1 MISLRDH
8 LDDSSIFFFFLSIL
22 EKRGRLEMALLREN
36 IVNSFDKMKLMD
48 VEFLKILELTVSVK
62 TLVTWSVEVLYSRES
77 RKW

>member
-1 MISLRDH
+1 
-8 LDDSSIFFFFLSIL
+8 
-22 EKRGRLEMALLREN
+22 MALLREN